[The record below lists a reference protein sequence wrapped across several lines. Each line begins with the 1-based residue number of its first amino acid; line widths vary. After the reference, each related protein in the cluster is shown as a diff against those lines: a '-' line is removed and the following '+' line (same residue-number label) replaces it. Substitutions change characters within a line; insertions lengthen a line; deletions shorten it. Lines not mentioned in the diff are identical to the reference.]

1 MDSVCS
7 LGDQLVA
14 VKCVDHA
21 KIIVFRI
28 NSNKLPADKKVVK
41 VENLLEF
48 AWRKT
53 SQFYM
58 NIGGLSRLQLLACGD
73 NKGLI
78 WVYKM
83 SPWVFSADAKRPEV
97 LPQKVAPLG

>member
-14 VKCVDHA
+14 VKCVDLA
-21 KIIVFRI
+21 KIIVFRADF
-28 NSNKLPADKKVVK
+28 SNITPDQPKVE
-41 VENLLEF
+41 VENLMEF
-48 AWRKT
+48 PWRKT
-53 SQFYM
+53 RNFYM
-58 NIGGLSRLQLLACGD
+58 NIGGLSALQMLACGD
-73 NKGLI
+73 DEGKV

-83 SPWVFSADAKRPEV
+83 FSWIVSDRSKKPKI